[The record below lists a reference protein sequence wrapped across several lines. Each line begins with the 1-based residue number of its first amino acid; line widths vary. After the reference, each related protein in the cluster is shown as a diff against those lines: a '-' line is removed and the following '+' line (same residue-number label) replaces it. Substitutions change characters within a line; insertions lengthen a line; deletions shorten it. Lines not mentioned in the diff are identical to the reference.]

1 MRCILA
7 IESSC
12 DETSAAV
19 LRGREVLS
27 NLIATQK
34 IHQQYGGV
42 VPELASRAHQANIVP
57 VVEQALAQAGV
68 TWRQLEGI
76 AVTQGPGL
84 MGALHVGFSFAK
96 SAAMALQVPLV
107 GVNHMEAHVLAHFA
121 ADCAPSP
128 AFPFLC
134 LTVSGGHTQ
143 TVLVK
148 SALDMEII
156 GSTIDDAA
164 GEAFDKAAKVL
175 GLPYPGGPLVDAK
188 AREGNPLAF
197 KFTKPTVAGLDY
209 SFSGLKTNLLYFLQS
224 EEKKQPGFAAKHLE
238 DICASYQKHIVEY
251 LLEKFNRA
259 LQLTGVRHIALAG
272 GVSANSAL
280 RAAFVQLAQ
289 QTDTVAHIPPLAYC
303 TDNAAMVG
311 IAGQFLLDADR
322 VVGLSAVPK
331 ARFEDM
337 TSTRLTTHP

>member
-1 MRCILA
+1 MRCLLA

-19 LRGREVLS
+19 LRGYDVLS

-34 IHQQYGGV
+34 IHEQYGGV

-57 VVEQALAQAGV
+57 VVEQAMDHAGIA
-68 TWRQLEGI
+68 WDDLQGI

-96 SAAMALQVPLV
+96 SLAMALNIPLA

-121 ADCAPSP
+121 ADCAPVP
-128 AFPFLC
+128 RFPFLC

-143 TVLVK
+143 TVWVK
-148 SALDMEII
+148 SPLQMEVI
-156 GSTIDDAA
+156 GTTIDDAA
-164 GEAFDKAAKVL
+164 GEAFDKAAKVM
-175 GLPYPGGPLVDAK
+175 GLPYPGGPIVDAK
-188 AREGNPLAF
+188 ANEGNPLAF
-197 KFTKPTVAGLDY
+197 KFTKPVVSGLDY
-209 SFSGLKTNLLYFLQS
+209 SFSGLKTNLLYFLKS
-224 EEKKQPGFAAKHLE
+224 EEKKQPGFTQARMN
-238 DICASYQKHIVEY
+238 DICASYQKHIVDY
-251 LLEKFNRA
+251 LLDKFRQA
-259 LQLTGVRHIALAG
+259 IHVTGVSDIALAG

-280 RAAFVQLAQ
+280 RAGFVELAA
-289 QTDTVAHIPPLAYC
+289 QTNTVAHIPPFAYC

-311 IAGQFLLDADR
+311 IAGQFLLDAGRSIGPDALPR
-322 VVGLSAVPK
+322 

-337 TSTRLTTHP
+337 RSLSVLST